1 MKNTLKKISESDLYP
16 DKAYYD
22 LLGDSHVLHN
32 INTPIR
38 PDAFTLTD
46 DEKIAQIELHFKAI
60 MEILG
65 LDLND
70 DSLCGTPYRVAKMY
84 VKEFFQGLHP
94 ENKPSVTLFE
104 NTYNYKEILIER
116 NISFHSNCEHHFV
129 PITGKAHVAYI
140 PKDKIIGLSKINRLV
155 QYYARRPQVQER
167 LTLQIA
173 NEMLQTLQTPDVAVL
188 LVADHAC
195 VASRG
200 VGDQQSSTVT
210 AKYFGKFEQADF
222 RNEFLRMIKIE

>member
-140 PKDKIIGLSKINRLV
+140 PKDKIIGLMLRGLYGSKYL
-155 QYYARRPQVQER
+155 QYFDLER
-167 LTLQIA
+167 NYKAIA
-173 NEMLQTLQTPDVAVL
+173 ELLKNEKDL
-188 LVADHAC
+188 
-195 VASRG
+195 
-200 VGDQQSSTVT
+200 
-210 AKYFGKFEQADF
+210 
-222 RNEFLRMIKIE
+222 LRMKY